1 MSSFV
6 PVRGEKKPVR
16 VLVADSTAMGNQLL
30 ASALDRDRR
39 FQVTVSALDVGEAL
53 AAVEAKPHVALVATS
68 LGSQPT
74 GGFELCRRLRTVS
87 PTTKVV
93 MLLDARDRQFVVD
106 AFRSGAKGVLGRSD
120 PLKELWK
127 CIYAVHTGKIWAN
140 DEELQFVLEALA
152 DNAPAR
158 LALEHGAV
166 LVSDREQRLVCCVAN
181 GLTNGQIAQKLGL
194 SEHTIKNCLNHL
206 YDRVGVSSRVELVF
220 ACLGK
225 ASPEDA
231 KVPTGAEMPLW
242 PKDDAAAFAWLSEA
256 ARSCFPSAQLALA
269 KMYSEGRGTDQD
281 ILSAYMWLLAA
292 ESSGSRILL
301 ASKSLRSRLISR
313 LSREQV
319 DQAERR
325 LSDWVNQHAVNLN
338 PDWESNR
345 PSRTPMATHHLKQQ
359 KVAS

>member
-1 MSSFV
+1 MSRLV

-53 AAVEAKPHVALVATS
+53 AAVEAKPHVALVASS

-93 MLLDARDRQFVVD
+93 ILLDARDRQFVVD

-127 CIYAVHTGKIWAN
+127 CIYAVHIGKIWAN

-158 LALEHGAV
+158 LAREHGAV

-194 SEHTIKNCLNHL
+194 SEHTVKNCLNHL
-206 YDRVGVSSRVELVF
+206 FDRLGVSNRVELVF
-220 ACLGK
+220 ACLGRGPTEDSNLPA
-225 ASPEDA
+225 ASQ
-231 KVPTGAEMPLW
+231 MPSC
-242 PKDDAAAFAWLSEA
+242 PGDESAALSWLNEA
-256 ARSCFPSAQLALA
+256 AQNCSPLAQLALA
-269 KMYSEGRGTDQD
+269 KMYAEGRGTNED
-281 ILSAYMWLLAA
+281 IISAYMWLLVA
-292 ESSGSRILL
+292 ESSGSRILED
-301 ASKSLRSRLISR
+301 SKSLRSRLASQ
-313 LSREQV
+313 LTHEEVEEAQ
-319 DQAERR
+319 RR
-325 LSDWVNQHAVNLN
+325 LSDWVKEHGVNLS
-338 PDWESNR
+338 PDWENNR
-345 PSRTPMATHHLKQQ
+345 KFWNRICA
-359 KVAS
+359 A